1 MSIASRRRAA
11 PAPATASST
20 VVTAVHTHLQDAP
33 QGLYFAAIVDKS
45 RFDRTAVAEA
55 LSAAVDAG
63 LVRFVPALTGPRFL
77 AAEHLPL
84 PEVSSAT
91 VDAVMTFIAC
101 HEDFERGSPDV
112 VLAVDNVVQGLGKK
126 FSTAQV
132 VAAFDTLRREA
143 MLWFRLQPASGIATV
158 TLSRHRHFT
167 ILGHDGGAHQPLCF
181 HVRAGNR
188 EVAYRKLQESP
199 YAGPELALHGIVEGQ
214 LHFEAL
220 PGHGGM
226 LVEQF

>member
-1 MSIASRRRAA
+1 MSIASRRRAV

-20 VVTAVHTHLQDAP
+20 VVTAVHTHLQEVP
-33 QGLYFAAIVDKS
+33 QGLYFAAIVDTS
-45 RFDRTAVAEA
+45 RFDRVAVADA
-55 LSAAVDAG
+55 LSTAVDAG
-63 LVRFVPALTGPRFL
+63 LVRYVPALTGPRFL

-84 PEVSSAT
+84 PAVSSAT
-91 VDAVMTFIAC
+91 VDAVMNFIAC

-112 VLAVDNVVQGLGKK
+112 VMAVDKVVQGLGKK

-132 VAAFDTLRREA
+132 VSAFDTLRQEA
-143 MLWFRLQPASGIATV
+143 MLWFRLQATSGIATV

-167 ILGHDGGAHQPLCF
+167 VLGYDGNAHQPLCF

-188 EVAYRKLQESP
+188 EVARQKLHNNP
-199 YAGPELALHGIVEGQ
+199 YARPELALHGIVEGQ

-220 PGHGGM
+220 PGHSSM
-226 LVEQF
+226 LVEHL